1 MTYQTMENA
10 NDGMPLLREKGSAV
24 DVVEEGG
31 IDEIDG
37 TSTTSRRSRKGAA
50 LGLILLAL
58 GSVSALSAL
67 GGKPSSQS
75 ECRVL
80 VLCWANRF
88 VTAAVGASRTKNT
101 ITLWDFY

>member
-10 NDGMPLLREKGSAV
+10 HDGMPLLREKGSAV

-37 TSTTSRRSRKGAA
+37 SSTSRRSRKGAA
-50 LGLILLAL
+50 LGLIVLAL
-58 GSVSALSAL
+58 GAVSALSAL

-75 ECRVL
+75 ECRL
-80 VLCWANRF
+80 F
-88 VTAAVGASRTKNT
+88 VCVALQIR
-101 ITLWDFY
+101 DC

>member
-24 DVVEEGG
+24 DVVEEGS

-37 TSTTSRRSRKGAA
+37 SSTGTSRRSRKGAA
-50 LGLILLAL
+50 LGLIVLTL
-58 GSVSALSAL
+58 GAVSALSAL

-75 ECRVL
+75 ECRL
-80 VLCWANRF
+80 VVCVVQQRF
-88 VTAAVGASRTKNT
+88 VTGEHFASPKKYDHALGFT
-101 ITLWDFY
+101 